1 MMTAFSAASWLPRA
15 RRPHSQM
22 HPQRFFRPQINTDW
36 HRLRA
41 KALSE
46 SPGNHRYRLT
56 SVYQPERVTQG
67 TCPCDT
73 FPNLVKC
80 KKQLLTTLRLLF
92 LHYSNTFITFAPK
105 KIQYNDKQRRSTAF
119 SWSVQYQNEG
129 LWHHLPRWSREE
141 QADTWSFVL
150 SF

>member
-22 HPQRFFRPQINTDW
+22 HPQRFFRPQINTDC

-92 LHYSNTFITFAPK
+92 LHYSNTFITFAAK
-105 KIQYNDKQRRSTAF
+105 KIQYNDKQRRIKTTTT
-119 SWSVQYQNEG
+119 
-129 LWHHLPRWSREE
+129 
-141 QADTWSFVL
+141 TWSIDHHNLNFAYSTKAVAPKKII
-150 SF
+150 F

>member
-1 MMTAFSAASWLPRA
+1 MILQDSWSQFWKFGRFFGSFMVAEGETPTLPKASAKL
-15 RRPHSQM
+15 
-22 HPQRFFRPQINTDW
+22 FRPQINTDC

-41 KALSE
+41 KALNE

-105 KIQYNDKQRRSTAF
+105 NYKYNDKQRRSTAF
-119 SWSVQYQNEG
+119 S
-129 LWHHLPRWSREE
+129 
-141 QADTWSFVL
+141 
-150 SF
+150 

>member
-1 MMTAFSAASWLPRA
+1 MILQDSWSQFWKFGRFFGSFMVAEGETPTFPEASA
-15 RRPHSQM
+15 M
-22 HPQRFFRPQINTDW
+22 FFRPQINTDW

-119 SWSVQYQNEG
+119 S
-129 LWHHLPRWSREE
+129 
-141 QADTWSFVL
+141 
-150 SF
+150 